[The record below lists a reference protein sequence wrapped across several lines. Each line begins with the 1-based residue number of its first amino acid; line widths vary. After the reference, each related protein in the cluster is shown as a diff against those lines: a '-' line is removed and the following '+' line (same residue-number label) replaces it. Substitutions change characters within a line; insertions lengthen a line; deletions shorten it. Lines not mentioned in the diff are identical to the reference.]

1 MRELTEVEKEQLWEE
16 VLEEFPEDE
25 MMQQIHYI
33 RLLHYYQTK
42 DLSSQE
48 LIRFFGGLEK
58 KPAHSS

>member
-16 VLEEFPEDE
+16 VLTEFPEDE

-48 LIRFFGGLEK
+48 LIRFFGGSEK
-58 KPAHSS
+58 KALA